1 MKQDDM
7 RNTYII
13 LALLCLLVFNV
24 GTIFI
29 NAIGNQSKEI
39 TNPKVEP
46 VFKQYSSQEK
56 VDNFFITLFGRTS
69 SIINLHRH
77 QQNLDKKWKEELIGE
92 FNLKDSINRLFKA
105 QFPFITSFDEDSID
119 MENEDNN
126 NDDIGES
133 PIIVEDF
140 IIIDRLEEYEDL
152 IIINDSEGNI
162 SIENIPKPINVKPL
176 KINKDRPYILL
187 YHTHGTES
195 YYVEGINQHHTTDRR
210 YNVTTIGEKM
220 AQVLIEKGHKV
231 EHITTYHDIP
241 SYNKSYSRSLN
252 TVTKKL
258 EENNNLKILLD
269 IHRDGYDP
277 KDPMVIKNM
286 NKLSSKTKIQVHG
299 KDVATFYFVI
309 GPDSPNKDE
318 VLNFAK
324 YFKAVS
330 DAIYPD
336 LCTGI
341 LIKPKGKYNQ
351 FLSDYSALIELGSN
365 LNTMEEAIE
374 TAKLVAEVLSLVIDN
389 IQEE

>member
-1 MKQDDM
+1 
-7 RNTYII
+7 
-13 LALLCLLVFNV
+13 
-24 GTIFI
+24 
-29 NAIGNQSKEI
+29 
-39 TNPKVEP
+39 
-46 VFKQYSSQEK
+46 
-56 VDNFFITLFGRTS
+56 
-69 SIINLHRH
+69 
-77 QQNLDKKWKEELIGE
+77 
-92 FNLKDSINRLFKA
+92 
-105 QFPFITSFDEDSID
+105 

-252 TVTKKL
+252 TVTKKT
-258 EENNNLKILLD
+258 
-269 IHRDGYDP
+269 R
-277 KDPMVIKNM
+277 
-286 NKLSSKTKIQVHG
+286 G
-299 KDVATFYFVI
+299 K
-309 GPDSPNKDE
+309 
-318 VLNFAK
+318 
-324 YFKAVS
+324 
-330 DAIYPD
+330 
-336 LCTGI
+336 
-341 LIKPKGKYNQ
+341 
-351 FLSDYSALIELGSN
+351 
-365 LNTMEEAIE
+365 
-374 TAKLVAEVLSLVIDN
+374 
-389 IQEE
+389 

>member
-13 LALLCLLVFNV
+13 LALLCLLMFNI

-29 NAIGNQSKEI
+29 NTIGSQGKKVISRE
-39 TNPKVEP
+39 VEP
-46 VFKQYSSQEK
+46 VFKQHSSQEK
-56 VDNFFITLFGRTS
+56 RNNFFITLFGRTS
-69 SIINLHRH
+69 SIINLHRN
-77 QQNLDKKWKEELIGE
+77 QQDLDKNRKEDLVGD
-92 FNLKDSINRLFKA
+92 FNLRDSIYRLLKA
-105 QFPFITSFDEDSID
+105 QFPFIISFEEDNLD
-119 MENEDNN
+119 LENEDIN

-133 PIIVEDF
+133 PTMVEDF
-140 IIIDRLEEYEDL
+140 VIIDRLEEYEDL
-152 IIINDSEGNI
+152 IIINDSEGNL
-162 SIENIPKPINVKPL
+162 SIENVPKPINVKPL
-176 KINKDRPYILL
+176 KIDKDKPYILL

-195 YYVEGINQHHTTDRR
+195 YYVKGTNQHHTTDRR
-210 YNVTTIGEKM
+210 YNVTTVGEKM
-220 AQVLIEKGHKV
+220 AQVLVEKGHKV

-252 TVTKKL
+252 TITKKL
-258 EENNNLKILLD
+258 EENNNFKVLLD

-277 KDPMVIKNM
+277 KDPTVIKNM
-286 NKLSSKTKIQVHG
+286 KKLLSKTKIQIHG

-309 GPDSPNKDE
+309 GPDSPNKEE

-330 DAIYPD
+330 DAIYPN

-351 FLSDYSALIELGSN
+351 FLSNYSALIELGSN
-365 LNTMEEAIE
+365 LNTMEEAME
-374 TAKLVAEVLSLVIDN
+374 TAKLVAEILSIVIDN
-389 IQEE
+389 LKEE